1 MRMSKRVP
9 KLQRIANQIQAV
21 IADIAEKDGVIITR
35 VLTTS
40 MIKSDGEL
48 IIDVNLSSIALK
60 KKVSL

>member
-35 VLTTS
+35 ILTTS

-48 IIDVNLSSIALK
+48 IIDVDLSSIALK

>member
-1 MRMSKRVP
+1 MSKQEK

-48 IIDVNLSSIALK
+48 IIDVNLSSLVLK
-60 KKVSL
+60 KKAYL